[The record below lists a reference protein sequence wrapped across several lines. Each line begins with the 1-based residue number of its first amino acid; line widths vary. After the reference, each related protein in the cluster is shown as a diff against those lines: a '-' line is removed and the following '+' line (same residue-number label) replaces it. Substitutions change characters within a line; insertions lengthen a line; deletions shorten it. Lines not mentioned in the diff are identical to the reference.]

1 MLTIRVDSYHF
12 GNGKTVGPLTQPE
25 RGEVNEPK
33 MELIGIQK
41 QEINRLA
48 KSGGEILLLL
58 QKSAVNI
65 CQPPKDTRQLDS
77 KFLSGKIDQ
86 PIVRTTT
93 NWRFLV

>member
-48 KSGGEILLLL
+48 KSEE
-58 QKSAVNI
+58 KYFCFFKNRRSTYVN
-65 CQPPKDTRQLDS
+65 RR
-77 KFLSGKIDQ
+77 KIRANST
-86 PIVRTTT
+86 PSSYLARLIS
-93 NWRFLV
+93 L